1 MTAAGPGA
9 ARRPGDVWAPHAR
22 TVALHLPASDDAGE
36 ADLPLRAAG
45 DGWWTVDRDLP
56 HGTDYAFVLDGGDR
70 RPDPRSAWQPDG
82 VHGPSRVFDAARHA
96 WSDAG
101 WPGRDVR
108 GSVVYELHVG
118 TFTPD
123 GTLDAA
129 AERLDH
135 LAALG
140 VQVVELLPIAPFS
153 GVHGWGYDGVG
164 LYGVHEPYGGPAA
177 LQRFVDAAHGAGLAV
192 CLDVVH
198 NHLGPSG
205 NYLGEFGPY
214 FTDAHHTPWGAA
226 VNLDDDG
233 SHEVRRWVLDS
244 ALRWLRDFHVDALR
258 LDAVHAL
265 VDDSPRHVLAQ
276 LSDEVAALAT
286 ELGRPLS
293 LIAEVDLNDPV
304 SVTPTADGG
313 WGMTGQWADD
323 VHHALH
329 ALLTGERHGYYVDFG
344 SPATLRQAMTGVF
357 VHDGSF
363 STFRGEHWGRPVP
376 PEVDGHRF
384 VVFGSDHDQVG
395 NRARGDRPTAVL
407 DDGALAATAALVL
420 LSPYTPM
427 LFMGE
432 EWAARTPWMYVTDHP
447 EPDLA
452 QAVREGRSREFGGH
466 GWASMY
472 GETDEAFEVP
482 DPQDPATFEASRLDW
497 AEPDL
502 PGHARML
509 DWYRTLISLRRDV
522 PDLASGDRRATDL
535 TWAPVEVPADGPWA
549 DWLVL
554 HRGDARVVVNL
565 ADAERTVPLRT
576 DRDLTVRAAWTH
588 ARVVRPGDPGHES
601 AGHAGAGHESA
612 GHDAAGPDAA
622 PRDDVVSDTDTRVVV
637 PPRSVT
643 ILT

>member
-1 MTAAGPGA
+1 MTHPIAPGS
-9 ARRPGDVWAPHAR
+9 VWAPRAGAV
-22 TVALHLPASDDAGE
+22 TLHLPAADDAGVV
-36 ADLPLRAAG
+36 DVPLHPAG
-45 DGWWTVDRDLP
+45 DGWWTPDRDLP
-56 HGTDYAFVLDGGDR
+56 HGTDYAFSLDGGDP
-70 RPDPRSAWQPDG
+70 RPDPRSPWQPAG
-82 VHGPSRVFDAARHA
+82 VHGASRVFDASRHA
-96 WSDAG
+96 WSDDG
-101 WPGRDVR
+101 WSGRDVR
-108 GSVVYELHVG
+108 GAVVYELHVG
-118 TFTPD
+118 TFTPS

-140 VQVVELLPIAPFS
+140 VGVVELLPVAPFN

-177 LQRFVDAAHGAGLAV
+177 LQRFVDAAHAAGIAV

-226 VNLDDDG
+226 INLDG
-233 SHEVRRWVLDS
+233 EGAEHVRRWILDS

-276 LSDEVAALAT
+276 LSDEVAALSA

-313 WGMTGQWADD
+313 WGMTAQWADD

-344 SPATLRQAMTGVF
+344 APQTLRKAMRDVF
-357 VHDGSF
+357 VHDGGY
-363 STFRGEHWGRPVP
+363 STFREQDWGVPVP

-395 NRARGDRPTAVL
+395 NRALGDRPSAVL
-407 DDGALAATAALVL
+407 DDGALAAEAALVL
-420 LSPYTPM
+420 LSPFTPM

-447 EPDLA
+447 EPELA
-452 QAVREGRSREFGGH
+452 QAVREGRAREFGGH
-466 GWASMY
+466 GWAAMY
-472 GETDEAFEVP
+472 GEDAETFHVP
-482 DPQDPATFEASRLDW
+482 DPQDPATFAAGLLDW
-497 AEPDL
+497 TEPEL

-509 DWYRTLISLRRDV
+509 DWYRALVALRDAV
-522 PDLASGDRRATDL
+522 PDLASGDRRVTDL
-535 TWAPVEVPADGPWA
+535 TWAPVDAPAEGPWA

-554 HRGDARVVVNL
+554 HRGAARVVVNL
-565 ADAERTVPLRT
+565 ADAERTVPLGSGDT
-576 DRDLTVRAAWTH
+576 LEVRAAWTQ
-588 ARVVRPGDPGHES
+588 ARVLPAGDDGEAHVVL
-601 AGHAGAGHESA
+601 
-612 GHDAAGPDAA
+612 AA
-622 PRDDVVSDTDTRVVV
+622 
-637 PPRSVT
+637 RSVAV
-643 ILT
+643 LA

>member
-1 MTAAGPGA
+1 MTQAPE
-9 ARRPGDVWAPHAR
+9 RRPGEVWAPQAR
-22 TVALHLPASDDAGE
+22 TVALHLPGADDAGAE
-36 ADLPLRAAG
+36 TVPLRSAG
-45 DGWWTVDRDLP
+45 DGWWASDRDLP
-56 HGTDYAFVLDGGDR
+56 HGTDYAFVLDGGDP
-70 RPDPRSAWQPDG
+70 RPDPRGPWQPEG
-82 VHGPSRVFDAARHA
+82 VHGASRVFDASRHD

-101 WPGRDVR
+101 WAGQDVR
-108 GSVVYELHVG
+108 GAVVYELHVG
-118 TFTPD
+118 TFTPE

-135 LAALG
+135 LAAVG
-140 VQVVELLPIAPFS
+140 VQVVELLPLAPFN
-153 GVHGWGYDGVG
+153 GTNGWGYDGVS

-177 LQRFVDAAHGAGLAV
+177 LQRFVDAAHGAGIAV

-214 FTDAHHTPWGAA
+214 FTDAHQTPWGAA
-226 VNLDDDG
+226 INLDGDG
-233 SHEVRRWVLDS
+233 AEHVRRWIIDS

-276 LSDEVAALAT
+276 LSDEVA
-286 ELGRPLS
+286 ELSAQVGRPLS
-293 LIAEVDLNDPV
+293 LIAEVDLNDPK
-304 SVTPTADGG
+304 SVTPTSEGG
-313 WGMTGQWADD
+313 WGMTAQWADD

-357 VHDGSF
+357 VHDGGY
-363 STFRGEHWGRPVP
+363 STFRGEDWGRPVP

-395 NRARGDRPTAVL
+395 NRALGDRPSAAL
-407 DDGALAATAALVL
+407 DDGGLAATAALVL
-420 LSPYTPM
+420 LSPFTPM

-432 EWAARTPWMYVTDHP
+432 EWGARTPWMYITDHP
-447 EPDLA
+447 EPELA
-452 QAVREGRSREFGGH
+452 QAVREGRAKEFGGH
-466 GWASMY
+466 GWAQMY
-472 GETDEAFEVP
+472 GEDEATFHVP
-482 DPQDPATFEASRLDW
+482 DPQDPATFTASRLDW
-497 AEPDL
+497 TEPEL

-509 DWYRTLISLRRDV
+509 AWYRTLTALRREV

-535 TWAPVEVPADGPWA
+535 TWADGGSEHDGAWR

-565 ADAERTVPLRT
+565 ADSERVVPLGT
-576 DRDLTVRAAWTH
+576 EKALAVRASWSQ
-588 ARVVRPGDPGHES
+588 ARVLPGEGETHVALP
-601 AGHAGAGHESA
+601 A
-612 GHDAAGPDAA
+612 
-622 PRDDVVSDTDTRVVV
+622 
-637 PPRSVT
+637 RSVAV
-643 ILT
+643 LA